1 MRNKKSVKFMPAVL
15 MVAVMVM
22 IMLPMGFKSVKA
34 APTGSG
40 TKDDPLIVDNF
51 TDLKAALE
59 SDKDTYIVVNE
70 FANTEGKD
78 YYELRSGIDYDN
90 SDYGYGVIRPSG
102 YKNLVVNDCRI
113 DCRENDNDSVNVFIF
128 MLNGE
133 LNISGNGTIAASL
146 PSNSAGDMNV
156 IYNGYG
162 NVIVDGN
169 ITIDATPS
177 IGNVCNAHAI
187 NNQQSGKLEI
197 KNGTFIGCSNR
208 NSGDAYAV
216 YTLDSDNVTVSG
228 GKFICNVSD
237 TNVNNYGIYICGS
250 GNVTL
255 KGGIFEGICSLT
267 DNNKTLSAYLGAG
280 CKYAYSKKLSNGQIV
295 QEISDDA
302 DETTKYYGTLKAII
316 EGTVRVGIPIKAAAI
331 TITEPMVGAT
341 PDFTGSTGTGY
352 KTSVEWLIGN
362 DKTKKLSATD
372 KFEGRD
378 YVALVKLTAE
388 DGYILDG
395 ESLKQNIAVNGAAI
409 NSFNCNSEGSSGS
422 TVVPFQLSYS
432 EVSATITEPVAG
444 QSPDYTAVVTD
455 EGYSAKVTQ
464 WTEYQAD
471 TQTDK
476 VMSATDK
483 FAEGKGYSAIVEI
496 SANEGYAFD
505 VTKCTINGK
514 EVALYNTNTAN
525 VLYYK
530 VDYVIEK
537 LYSGEIYCTITE
549 PEIGETP
556 DYTVFSF
563 NDCFNIEIIS
573 WYRGDDET
581 DVLLPTDTFKKGEK
595 YTAKIKL
602 TADKFT
608 DLDTSDFQLM
618 LNNKTIDKAA
628 QVISISSKEA
638 YFKFSFNLLVI
649 DKVSINIT
657 EPQIGEGV
665 DFTVTTDSSEYTAD
679 MTWYCYTDDVYPNA
693 GDKFENGKVY
703 KAKIN
708 VWLPIGGKF
717 DQGANFEILVN
728 GTEPAYSDIYGRR
741 IYIEVEYPFITISE
755 ILDDVSVTYNEPV
768 IGKYPDYTVTTG
780 DARYTAEI
788 TDWYLM
794 DKYYHFPSVLDPSQ
808 KFEAGETYFANIR
821 IIGTEGYGFDQSNTK
836 LTGNGNLI
844 NQGYY
849 NANWN
854 IITCYTP
861 EIMAKEL
868 TFSEILDDVSIT
880 YTEPVIGAYPD
891 YTVTTG
897 DTKYTAEM
905 MWYILVHS
913 NNGPSGYTTLD
924 PSQKFEAGETYRA
937 EFLVTGSED
946 YGFDASITKLT
957 VNGNLIDPNSVYLY
971 LNTMAFMGS
980 GITAKEAVTV
990 QDITIT
996 TAPAKITYTEG
1007 ETFDQTGM
1015 VVTATY
1021 SDNSTATVTGYT
1033 VSPSTA
1039 LTTTDTAIIISYTED
1054 GVTKTVTQAITVNA
1068 KSNIEN
1074 NNTEN
1079 NNTENN
1085 NTENNNTGSNS
1096 GITNSGSE
1104 TGNNS
1109 GSTNT
1114 DNTNTGSNTGNYYNN
1129 TDTNNTNTGSG
1140 TGTNSGSINTGN
1152 TNAGSNTGTN
1162 SGSTNNGNVNTGN
1175 NNGSNSGNT
1184 NSGSI
1189 DTGSN
1194 IGTTGTDT
1202 GNAAKDPKPT
1212 EIPDPVVTEVENKD
1226 GSKTKTTK
1234 EWSKDGTVTESKV
1247 TEYKNGDKSTSETV
1261 KDSTGKTVSTY
1272 TYSLTTTQKGNT
1284 VESIVD
1290 KKTDGT
1296 LFKSTVTRYATG
1308 KITVDTTAKNKDDL
1322 KKIINTKITYDT
1334 VKNGQVKVTA
1344 VKTNDTAITI
1354 PGTIIVGEDSYTV
1367 YAIGKNAFKGNKT
1380 LETIIIEENINTVG
1394 ANAFKGVK
1402 TLKNIYI
1409 YSKKLKTVGKNAF
1422 YGINENAKFYIKASK
1437 SNCKKFANKIKK
1449 AGFVGDISYKR
1460 ITKKVKLS

>member
-15 MVAVMVM
+15 IAAVMVM

-146 PSNSAGDMNV
+146 PANSAGDMNV

-162 NVIVDGN
+162 NIIVDGN

-216 YTLDSDNVTVSG
+216 YTWNSDNVTVSG

-237 TNVNNYGIYICGS
+237 TNVNNYGIYICSSGNVTFS

-255 KGGIFEGICSLT
+255 KGGIFEGICSLA

-280 CKYAYSKKLSNGQIV
+280 CKYAYSKKLSSGQIV

-302 DETTKYYGTLKAII
+302 DETTINYGILKAII
-316 EGTVRVGIPIKAAAI
+316 EGTVRVGIPVKAAAI
-331 TITEPMVGAT
+331 TITEPVVGAS

-352 KTSVEWLIGN
+352 KTSVDWLIGN

-372 KFEGRD
+372 KFEGRN

-444 QSPDYTAVVTD
+444 QSPDYNAVVTD

-505 VTKCTINGK
+505 VTKCTINGA
-514 EVALYNTNTAN
+514 EVALYDSNTVN
-525 VLYYK
+525 VLYYRVVYD
-530 VDYVIEK
+530 VDENYTGDFYFSITKPKAGANPDYNVVDIDNRSEYNVEIVSWYKGDNENDVLSSNDTFEK
-537 LYSGEIYCTITE
+537 GETYNAKIKITANEHFSFNISSYYFFVYGANSSTLISINSKEIYYKVTFIVKQIENITLQITE
-549 PEIGETP
+549 PVIGE
-556 DYTVFSF
+556 
-563 NDCFNIEIIS
+563 
-573 WYRGDDET
+573 
-581 DVLLPTDTFKKGEK
+581 
-595 YTAKIKL
+595 
-602 TADKFT
+602 
-608 DLDTSDFQLM
+608 
-618 LNNKTIDKAA
+618 
-628 QVISISSKEA
+628 
-638 YFKFSFNLLVI
+638 
-649 DKVSINIT
+649 
-657 EPQIGEGV
+657 EP
-665 DFTVTTDSSEYTAD
+665 DFTITTNDVGYTAD
-679 MTWYCYTDDVYPNA
+679 LNWYCSDDKAYLKA
-693 GDKFENGKVY
+693 GDKFEKGKIY
-703 KAKIN
+703 TAQIELNTIN
-708 VWLPIGGKF
+708 DYVF
-717 DQGANFEILVN
+717 DMYEGEISGEVLVN
-728 GTEPAYSDIYGRR
+728 GEKPDSCDATQDWVA
-741 IYIEVEYPFITISE
+741 IEMYYPLITI
-755 ILDDVSVTYNEPV
+755 
-768 IGKYPDYTVTTG
+768 
-780 DARYTAEI
+780 
-788 TDWYLM
+788 
-794 DKYYHFPSVLDPSQ
+794 
-808 KFEAGETYFANIR
+808 
-821 IIGTEGYGFDQSNTK
+821 
-836 LTGNGNLI
+836 
-844 NQGYY
+844 
-849 NANWN
+849 
-854 IITCYTP
+854 
-861 EIMAKEL
+861 
-868 TFSEILDDVSIT
+868 SEILDDVSIT

-913 NNGPSGYTTLD
+913 NNGPSGYMTLD

-1039 LTTTDTAIIISYTED
+1039 LTTADTTITISYTED
-1054 GVTKTVTQAITVNA
+1054 GVTKTATQAITVNA
-1068 KSNIEN
+1068 KS
-1074 NNTEN
+1074 NTEN

-1096 GITNSGSE
+1096 GSTNSGSE

-1140 TGTNSGSINTGN
+1140 SGTNSGSINTGNTNTDN

-1162 SGSTNNGNVNTGN
+1162 SGSTNNGNVNTGS

-1202 GNAAKDPKPT
+1202 GNTAKDPKPT

-1272 TYSLTTTQKGNT
+1272 TYSLTMTQKGNT

-1290 KKTDGT
+1290 KKADGT

>member
-90 SDYGYGVIRPSG
+90 SDYGHGVIQPSG

-113 DCRENDNDSVNVFIF
+113 DCRGNNVDKFLIY
-128 MLNGE
+128 NYGE
-133 LNISGNGTIAASL
+133 LDISGAGTLTVNNLSGVIF
-146 PSNSAGDMNV
+146 NSKGKV
-156 IYNGYG
+156 T
-162 NVIVDGN
+162 VDGD
-169 ITIDATPS
+169 ITIEANPTS
-177 IGNVCNAHAI
+177 GINHNVVAI
-187 NNQQSGKLEI
+187 SSAQGMLEI
-197 KNGTFIGCSNR
+197 KNGTF
-208 NSGDAYAV
+208 V
-216 YTLDSDNVTVSG
+216 G
-228 GKFICNVSD
+228 GAKQLTGMSAAISSYQDFNLSVLGGNFKCNVLKADVSKCSLYISSSD
-237 TNVNNYGIYICGS
+237 KVA
-250 GNVTL
+250 L
-255 KGGIFEGICSLT
+255 KGGTFEGIYSV
-267 DNNKTLSAYLGAG
+267 DIINNKTLSDYLDAG
-280 CKYAYSKKLSNGQIV
+280 CKYAYSKELSSGQIV
-295 QEISDDA
+295 QEIGDKA
-302 DETTKYYGTLKAII
+302 GETKID
-316 EGTVRVGIPIKAAAI
+316 GTVRVGIPVTAADI
-331 TITEPMVGAT
+331 TITEPVVGAS

-395 ESLKQNIAVNGAAI
+395 ESLKQNITINGATI
-409 NSFNCNSEGSSGS
+409 NSFNCNSECSSGS

-556 DYTVFSF
+556 DYTVFSG

-581 DVLLPTDTFKKGEK
+581 DVLLSTDTFKKGEK

-618 LNNKTIDKAA
+618 LNYNTIDEAA

-703 KAKIN
+703 KAEIYVN
-708 VWLPIGGKF
+708 LPIGGKF

-728 GTEPAYSDIYGRR
+728 GTEPAYSDIYSRR

-836 LTGNGNLI
+836 LTVNGNLI

-905 MWYILVHS
+905 MWYILEHS

-1085 NTENNNTGSNS
+1085 NTENNNTSSNS
-1096 GITNSGSE
+1096 GSTNSGSE

-1152 TNAGSNTGTN
+1152 TNTDNTNTGSNTGTN
-1162 SGSTNNGNVNTGN
+1162 SGSTNNGNVNTGS

-1184 NSGSI
+1184 NSGSA
-1189 DTGSN
+1189 
-1194 IGTTGTDT
+1194 DT
-1202 GNAAKDPKPT
+1202 GNTAKDPKPT

-1272 TYSLTTTQKGNT
+1272 TYSLTMTQKGNT

-1290 KKTDGT
+1290 KKADGT